1 MRPAHAL
8 SLGVAVL
15 ALALSGCGGGKGG
28 ATEQAATA
36 TSTLPDSA
44 TAVCEKTVAHQ
55 HEDGGYPNKNLKL
68 DPNKTYRLVF
78 ETNCGNFTIT
88 LDPKTAPNATGSLV
102 SLAQRGFFKDTFFHR
117 IVPQFVIQGGDPTG
131 TGLGGPGYKTH
142 DKVPATAAYTH
153 GVVAMAKS
161 QRDPAGTAGSQFFVV
176 TGQDVGLPP
185 DYAVVGKVTS
195 GLDVV
200 DKIGELG
207 DPNQQPTENVVIKN
221 VRVVSS

>member
-1 MRPAHAL
+1 V
-8 SLGVAVL
+8 SLGLAVL
-15 ALALSGCGGGKGG
+15 ALAGCGGGKGT
-28 ATEQAATA
+28 ATTAQQAAD
-36 TSTLPDSA
+36 TSTLPDTSA
-44 TAVCEKTVAHQ
+44 TSVCTKTVAHQ
-55 HEDGGYPNKNLKL
+55 HPDGGYPNKKLKL

-78 ETNCGNFTIT
+78 ETNCGDFTVT
-88 LDPKTAPNATGSLV
+88 LTPKVAPNATGSLV

-142 DKVPATAAYTH
+142 DTVPAIAAYTH

-161 QRDPAGTAGSQFFVV
+161 QNDPAGTAGSQFFVV

-185 DYAVVGKVTS
+185 DYALVGKVTS

-200 DKIGELG
+200 DKIGKLG
-207 DPNQQPTENVVIKN
+207 DTQQQPTENVVISN
-221 VRVVSS
+221 VRVETS